1 MYIYIKKN
9 ISMHAYYVSDDWL
22 VMLNYAVLST
32 FEMGSYRTIMDRDGA
47 ETWDF
52 NTVIGTC

>member
-1 MYIYIKKN
+1 
-9 ISMHAYYVSDDWL
+9 
-22 VMLNYAVLST
+22 MLNYAVLST